1 MNYFRKIFFLLGI
14 LLIPYYSLGVNQAGI
29 FSSIRD
35 RTDKAY
41 LDSLIYVA
49 DTTRYDTVKAINYL
63 KISVALNIDASKKYK
78 GKSGLEY
85 FNKAKAIA
93 FRLNKKQNFIQTIDN
108 IGVRNRRNG
117 HFKTALQFHQAAL
130 SMIDSTTNQK
140 LKSIILNNIGV
151 VYRRIDDYQNAL
163 AYHMKALT
171 IADSLNDSRTKAMAI
186 NSLGNV
192 YLALKKNNEAL
203 KFFKQSLS
211 LEYELHNKLG
221 IAINLNNIGSA
232 YQALG
237 KLNKAFEYFNLSL
250 DINKELKSLKG
261 IGICHN
267 DIGNIYYHKKK
278 YEEALNQYAISKNI
292 FSQTG
297 DQLYLANTF
306 LAIGKVFY
314 AKNKPE
320 KAESNLKH
328 ALDIALKIGSKIVS
342 QEAGRWLA
350 LTYKKEHNYEKALK
364 YFELSNSLQDS
375 INNITIQKN
384 IIRMQIKYDLESKEN
399 EIALLHQQQKISSL
413 ELKKQK
419 TANLLMLA
427 SIILFLLIIVFLFY
441 YTHSRNQKNKLLE
454 EKNSEIEAARN
465 KLKKYSDDLLI
476 SKQEAE
482 KSNRA
487 KTEFLANISHE
498 FRTPLNSIIGF
509 ADILYSA
516 ETDAD
521 KKEKLSIIKS
531 SSESL
536 LLLLND
542 ILDLSKIEAGKINI
556 NYAPVNIYKTIKEIY
571 RLFLIKTEEKN
582 IHFTYSIQDNFPK
595 YIIFSEIRLRQILF
609 NLIGNAVK
617 FTTKGEI
624 SIEAYFDE
632 TVNSEKIDFIIKIK
646 DTGIGINK
654 EDIDKIFH
662 PFVQLNQKTE
672 HQGTGLGLTITKRL
686 VESMGGSISIESEI
700 DKGTCF
706 KLRFNSIK
714 ITSSISASD
723 SENKQATV
731 TEKSNV
737 KTLFFTNDGYDS
749 SGIFEFLNRVTK
761 PVIKVENDLTAAKE
775 AIKDVDLAILCGSND
790 TKLNNSYKVLSQT
803 LGSDKLWFV
812 LLSEAPQSFK
822 LMPTPIHF
830 VINKSLKELSKLWNS
845 LLSDINE
852 QKELTRLSVCFNMIT
867 QNPELKLEFKNEVI
881 PLFNIAME
889 SKIMSNI
896 SKFSNSLKVIAEKY
910 HLESMKEFITKLEK
924 NIQNFNI
931 NEVERLL
938 LFFGNNC
945 KNNVE
950 I

>member
-1 MNYFRKIFFLLGI
+1 MKYFRKIFLLLSI
-14 LLIPYYSLGVNQAGI
+14 LPLPYFSLGVNQAGI
-29 FSSIRD
+29 FSSISD

-41 LDSLIYVA
+41 LDSLFYVA
-49 DTTRYDTVKAINYL
+49 DTTSYDTVKAINYL
-63 KISVALNIDASKKYK
+63 KISVALNLDAAKKYK

-85 FNKAKAIA
+85 FNSAKAIA
-93 FRLNKKQNFIQTIDN
+93 IRLNKKQNFIQAIEN

-117 HFKTALQFHQAAL
+117 HFKTALQFHKAAL

-163 AYHMKALT
+163 AYHLKALN
-171 IADSLNDSRTKAMAI
+171 IADSLHDNRTKAMAI

-211 LEYELHNKLG
+211 LEYELQNKLG

-237 KLNKAFEYFNLSL
+237 ELNKALEYFNLSL

-278 YEEALNQYAISKNI
+278 YEEALNQYTVSKSI

-297 DQLYLANTF
+297 DQLYLANTY
-306 LAIGKVFY
+306 LAIGKVLY
-314 AKNKPE
+314 ATQKFGEAK
-320 KAESNLKH
+320 SNLKY
-328 ALDIALKIGSKIVS
+328 ALDISLKIGSKIVS
-342 QEAGRWLA
+342 EEVSRWLA

-399 EIALLHQQQKISSL
+399 EIALLQQQQKISSL
-413 ELKKQK
+413 KLKKQK
-419 TANLLMLA
+419 TANLLML
-427 SIILFLLIIVFLFY
+427 SSVILFFLIIVFLFY
-441 YTHSRNQKNKLLE
+441 YTRSRNQKNKLLK
-454 EKNSEIEAARN
+454 EKNSEIEAAKN
-465 KLKKYSDDLLI
+465 ELKKYSDDLLI

-509 ADILYSA
+509 ADIMYYA
-516 ETDAD
+516 ETDPD
-521 KKEKLSIIKS
+521 KKEKLSIIKT

-556 NYAPVNIYKTIKEIY
+556 NYAPVNISITIDEIY
-571 RLFLIKTEEKN
+571 RLFMINTEKN
-582 IHFTYSIQDNFPK
+582 NIYFTYSIQDNFPK

-624 SIEAYFDE
+624 SIEVYFEE
-632 TVNSEKIDFIIKIK
+632 TGDSEKIDFCIKIK
-646 DTGIGINK
+646 DTGVGIK
-654 EDIDKIFH
+654 QEDIDKIFH
-662 PFVQLNQKTE
+662 PFVQINQKTE

-686 VESMGGSISIESEI
+686 VESMGGSISVESEI

-706 KLRFNSIK
+706 TLRFNNIN
-714 ITSSISASD
+714 ITSSIPASNSD
-723 SENKQATV
+723 IEQVTV
-731 TEKSNV
+731 TGKSNV
-737 KTLFFTNDGYDS
+737 KTLFFTNDGDDCT
-749 SGIFEFLNRVTK
+749 GIFEFLNKVTK
-761 PVIKVENDLTAAKE
+761 PVIKVENDLSAARE
-775 AIKDVDLAILCGSND
+775 AIKGVDLAILCGSND
-790 TKLNNSYKVLSQT
+790 TQLKNSYKVLSQT
-803 LGSDKLWFV
+803 MGSDKLWFV
-812 LLSEAPQSFK
+812 LISETLRSFK
-822 LMPTPIHF
+822 AKPNPMHF
-830 VINKSLKELSKLWNS
+830 VINKSLKEFKKLWTS

-852 QKELTRLSVCFNMIT
+852 QKEFIKLSVCLNMIS

-896 SKFSNSLKVIAEKY
+896 NKFSTSLKAVAQKHHI
-910 HLESMKEFITKLEK
+910 ESMIEFTTKLER

-931 NEVERLL
+931 NEIEELL
-938 LFFGNNC
+938 LFFSNNC
-945 KNNVE
+945 KNNLE
-950 I
+950 L